1 MKSEPITWRIISPV
15 SCMACGIR
23 PSSRTVTLRVHPQ
36 VEINPLLCLQCCE
49 KTEEEIKEALL

>member
-23 PSSRTVTLRVHPQ
+23 PSSRTVSLKVHP
-36 VEINPLLCLQCCE
+36 EIERHPVLCGPCSE
-49 KTEEEIKEALL
+49 KEEDEIRRALL

>member
-23 PSSRTVTLRVHPQ
+23 PSSRTVNLKIHPQ
-36 VEINPLLCLQCCE
+36 VEISPLLCSVCSE
-49 KTEEEIKEALL
+49 KEEDEIRRALL